1 MIQGP
6 RSSSQK
12 LTLNYSGIESS
23 DFLWSFPEVQVQVVR
38 SINPQSHL
46 KISITQVSE
55 SDNTSPNPDGATK
68 KLLEQALAINYHLVI
83 MEIKPILGLRTKHD
97 LEKKKFVKYFEFVQ
111 QEASKKGY
119 VFFLDSQ
126 DSFDVEYDGMI
137 VFDMYGWYIRKDS
150 KDCEEFIR
158 IFENFEEKNQSYWS
172 KYCLFCEYEIKDGKL
187 SVRFVDYGY

>member
-1 MIQGP
+1 MA
-6 RSSSQK
+6 
-12 LTLNYSGIESS
+12 NYRELLHAW
-23 DFLWSFPEVQVQVVR
+23 DSFP
-38 SINPQSHL
+38 
-46 KISITQVSE
+46 ISSNYQKAPDIKNFLSWGLTRGHYIT
-55 SDNTSPNPDGATK
+55 
-68 KLLEQALAINYHLVI
+68 VI

-158 IFENFEEKNQSYWS
+158 IFENFEEKIQSYWS

-187 SVRFVDYGY
+187 SVRVVDYGY